1 MLRDVDATGLQ
12 TLLGNKKEEH
22 FFIVGDGQKNY
33 YPKNKERAAVELNMK
48 LSKKAH
54 LYSLSL
60 YMLTNWMI
68 DMGGISRAFYFG
80 GMIVAHQIA
89 LRAYKAA
96 LIGDVF
102 MV

>member
-1 MLRDVDATGLQ
+1 
-12 TLLGNKKEEH
+12 
-22 FFIVGDGQKNY
+22 
-33 YPKNKERAAVELNMK
+33 
-48 LSKKAH
+48 
-54 LYSLSL
+54 
-60 YMLTNWMI
+60 MLTNWMI

-102 MV
+102 MVQMDEN